1 MVGSVPPGLCCNAVR
16 RLSLE
21 IAAVQS
27 VAAAVLIK
35 IKDCGLGIHNKDCA
49 FSSRGSKFFANH
61 SSCGC
66 KQGGVGRRVSGMSV
80 ILLVLGILLAAAGGA
95 LIGFGIPI
103 KELSLG
109 TTLILAG
116 AFAIVGGL
124 LLVGLSAVVTEL
136 ARVTAALKAS
146 LLPAQSTAARPARIE
161 LPAPPAETVA
171 REPVKEAVNEAAPPP
186 APAAPSPSVEVSAS
200 AIERLRS
207 SIPRAAVSEAE
218 DTVPLSPDGQQAAH
232 HAEPP
237 VQVEPVPRSAGA
249 AAVETREPRLD
260 FLFRPRQA
268 RQAPQQEAFDSL
280 WPKRPGREGQHDP
293 RLEVARAPAAPGAPH
308 EAPVAEA
315 PPAQPQA
322 PQERSVAILK
332 SGVVDGMA
340 YTLYADGSIEAQLP
354 QGTVRF
360 SSIAELRAHIESNG

>member
-1 MVGSVPPGLCCNAVR
+1 
-16 RLSLE
+16 
-21 IAAVQS
+21 
-27 VAAAVLIK
+27 
-35 IKDCGLGIHNKDCA
+35 
-49 FSSRGSKFFANH
+49 
-61 SSCGC
+61 
-66 KQGGVGRRVSGMSV
+66 MSV

-109 TTLILAG
+109 ATLILAG
-116 AFAIVGGL
+116 AFAVVGGL
-124 LLVGLSAVVTEL
+124 LLVGLSAVVSEL

-146 LLPAQSTAARPARIE
+146 PLPAQSPAARPARIGV
-161 LPAPPAETVA
+161 PAPLAEAVA
-171 REPVKEAVNEAAPPP
+171 REPVKEVVNEAAPPP
-186 APAAPSPSVEVSAS
+186 APATAPSPGVEVSAS

-207 SIPRAAVSEAE
+207 SIPRSAVPEEAE
-218 DTVPLSPDGQQAAH
+218 DTVPLSPNGQQAAH

-280 WPKRPGREGQHDP
+280 WPKRPAREGQPDP
-293 RLEVARAPAAPGAPH
+293 RLEVARAPAAPSAPQA
-308 EAPVAEA
+308 APVAEA

-360 SSIAELRAHIESNG
+360 GSIAELRAHIEGNG